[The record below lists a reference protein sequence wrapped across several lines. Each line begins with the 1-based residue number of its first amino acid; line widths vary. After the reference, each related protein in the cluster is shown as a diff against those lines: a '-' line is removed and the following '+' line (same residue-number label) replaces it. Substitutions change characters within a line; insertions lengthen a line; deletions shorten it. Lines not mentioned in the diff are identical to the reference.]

1 MTSQGHPQAR
11 LRRALA
17 SGNPL
22 LVRAAAAELR
32 HVELD
37 DALAICVVL
46 LDSEPERYEPAAVR
60 FLGRMLIERGGL
72 TLADA
77 ELAAS
82 CLAGLG
88 QGHHSTRSALALA
101 KLCDQAQLARSAHA
115 LRARRARAGP
125 AN

>member
-22 LVRAAAAELR
+22 LVRAAAAELT

-60 FLGRMLIERGGL
+60 FLGRLLIERRGL

-88 QGHHSTRSALALA
+88 HGRGDPRSALALA
-101 KLCDQAQLARSAHA
+101 KLCEQAALVRAARA
-115 LRARRARAGP
+115 LRGRHEASPG
-125 AN
+125 